1 MQAVLEQNLITTP
14 AATQQPDNT
23 KNKIGFFGSVFGC
36 WHPRLTRPMSDRQST
51 YQACVE
57 CGARRQV
64 DTQNFKA
71 FGPFYYPVNAGTE
84 NGLSV

>member
-1 MQAVLEQNLITTP
+1 
-14 AATQQPDNT
+14 
-23 KNKIGFFGSVFGC
+23 
-36 WHPRLTRPMSDRQST
+36 MSDHQST